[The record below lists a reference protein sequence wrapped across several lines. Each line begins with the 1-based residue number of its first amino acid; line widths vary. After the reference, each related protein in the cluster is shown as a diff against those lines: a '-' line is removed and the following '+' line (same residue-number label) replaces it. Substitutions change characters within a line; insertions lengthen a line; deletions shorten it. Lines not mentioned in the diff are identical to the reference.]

1 MKRRPG
7 SRDVEPSIDLMSPVT
22 EVRPRLRCRPMSA
35 QEVLMAQ
42 DIGEPSSFVRPI
54 LRVLD
59 EAEETMVRS

>member
-1 MKRRPG
+1 
-7 SRDVEPSIDLMSPVT
+7 
-22 EVRPRLRCRPMSA
+22 MSA